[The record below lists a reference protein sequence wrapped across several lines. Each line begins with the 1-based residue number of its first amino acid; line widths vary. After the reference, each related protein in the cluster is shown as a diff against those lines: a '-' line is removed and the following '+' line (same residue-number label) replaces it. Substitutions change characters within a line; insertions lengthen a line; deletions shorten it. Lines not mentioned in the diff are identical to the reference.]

1 MTLPDSS
8 KIVITG
14 GSGFIGSN
22 LLKVKPFH
30 NSLAIGRTP
39 PKKHAYFQKISLLED
54 PNLKEVFIGKDIV
67 VHLAARAH
75 VMKDRTDDPLKV
87 YRNINTNSTLNL
99 AKQAALSGVKRF
111 IFVSTIKVL
120 GETPYLGKDF
130 KFDDPLNPKDPYSI
144 SKAEAEEGL
153 KSIGESYGM
162 EIVIIRPPLVY
173 GQGVKGNFKNLMK
186 LIKLKI
192 PLPFRSLNNKRSF
205 VSVTNLIDLIITC
218 LGHPKAKNQTFLVSD
233 DDDLSTPKLISMLAD
248 ITGEK
253 VFLFNF
259 PKVLIYLSLR
269 VIGKLAIYNR
279 LCGSMCADIEH
290 TKSLLGWSPPQK
302 VKDALKESWL

>member
-1 MTLPDSS
+1 M
-8 KIVITG
+8 
-14 GSGFIGSN
+14 
-22 LLKVKPFH
+22 
-30 NSLAIGRTP
+30 
-39 PKKHAYFQKISLLED
+39 LED
-54 PNLKEVFIGKDIV
+54 SNLKEVFIGKDIV

-87 YRNINTNSTLNL
+87 YRKINTRSTLNL

-130 KFDDPLNPKDPYSI
+130 KFDDPLDPKDPYSI

-173 GQGVKGNFKNLMK
+173 GQGVKGNFRNLMK
-186 LIKLKI
+186 LINLKV
-192 PLPFRSLNNKRSF
+192 PLPFRSLKNKRSF

-248 ITGEK
+248 VSGEK
-253 VFLFNF
+253 VFF
-259 PKVLIYLSLR
+259 
-269 VIGKLAIYNR
+269 
-279 LCGSMCADIEH
+279 
-290 TKSLLGWSPPQK
+290 
-302 VKDALKESWL
+302 